1 LFFFYF
7 LDLFYFSISL
17 FIILFYLIFYT
28 RFTPIFFNCYFYYY
42 YYFFLISSLNFFYA
56 VNAVILS
63 YQKVIS
69 LCQSTETYAVK
80 VNDFKKSELGIYK
93 IYEDDFLEDKF
104 LFFDFVD
111 VVSYSYEQKLSFH
124 SYSSIEMI
132 LAFDY
137 LSILSAFLCLFCPLQ
152 AKSMKIWIQYLK
164 FLHSFEFLANK
175 NWASFSFYQSIYMDN
190 FFCYLLL
197 IITCK

>member
-1 LFFFYF
+1 LFFYPF
-7 LDLFYFSISL
+7 LDLFYFSISP

-28 RFTPIFFNCYFYYY
+28 RFTPIFFNCYFFLL
-42 YYFFLISSLNFFYA
+42 FFLISSLNFFYA

-69 LCQSTETYAVK
+69 LCQSTKTYAVK

>member
-1 LFFFYF
+1 MFFYHF
-7 LDLFYFSISL
+7 FDLFYFSISP

-28 RFTPIFFNCYFYYY
+28 RFTPIFFNCYF
-42 YYFFLISSLNFFYA
+42 FLLLFLISSLNFFYA

-69 LCQSTETYAVK
+69 LCQSTKTYAVK

-137 LSILSAFLCLFCPLQ
+137 LSILSAFLCLLCPLQ